1 MMEITMIQKII
12 QAIGEPS
19 NTEAFVTR
27 RLEETDRSQL
37 LSRWSD
43 EHPIDAVIILLNNR
57 DSYPVYVENAI
68 KACKKIFSNLICWI
82 SDPDSSIDSQQRIT
96 LENLCNL
103 IVNAIPIEFEDKTRT
118 LLSEAIDNPV
128 FYTATD
134 IVYRILSSFRS
145 YKRST
150 DDMPLLS
157 KLIEKPD
164 FAAAAFQIML
174 EIKSNDYGL
183 RTQLFQLWIRSFE
196 GENIDAL
203 SLTISFH
210 EKINKNDSVIKEIF
224 NLLKNKRPDVYD
236 SAVNEIKDFAKFS
249 KNTKLLIWL
258 EQETAPE
265 VVPPDYYLPLSVGV
279 GYKKGV
285 KTFVKPWIVS
295 QIESQPN
302 KEQNLQRSLFRIFS
316 KAQQGSKII
325 ENHKES
331 KYDAIGFRNGLLNS
345 IRMQQTINPQNEIVA
360 IYDYLESLQ
369 SKQSGVFTSVH
380 NTYSG
385 KEQAGTVKAHDKH

>member
-1 MMEITMIQKII
+1 
-12 QAIGEPS
+12 
-19 NTEAFVTR
+19 
-27 RLEETDRSQL
+27 
-37 LSRWSD
+37 
-43 EHPIDAVIILLNNR
+43 
-57 DSYPVYVENAI
+57 
-68 KACKKIFSNLICWI
+68 
-82 SDPDSSIDSQQRIT
+82 
-96 LENLCNL
+96 
-103 IVNAIPIEFEDKTRT
+103 
-118 LLSEAIDNPV
+118 
-128 FYTATD
+128 
-134 IVYRILSSFRS
+134 
-145 YKRST
+145 
-150 DDMPLLS
+150 
-157 KLIEKPD
+157 
-164 FAAAAFQIML
+164 
-174 EIKSNDYGL
+174 
-183 RTQLFQLWIRSFE
+183 
-196 GENIDAL
+196 
-203 SLTISFH
+203 
-210 EKINKNDSVIKEIF
+210 
-224 NLLKNKRPDVYD
+224 
-236 SAVNEIKDFAKFS
+236 
-249 KNTKLLIWL
+249 L